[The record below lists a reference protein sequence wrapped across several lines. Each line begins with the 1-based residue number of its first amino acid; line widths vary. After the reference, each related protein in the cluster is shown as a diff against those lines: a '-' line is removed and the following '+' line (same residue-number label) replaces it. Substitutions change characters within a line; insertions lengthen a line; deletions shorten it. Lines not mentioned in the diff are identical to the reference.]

1 MGGFWNA
8 WWQQTYQVKSIVL
21 GSVRMLRTT
30 LTMDIYL
37 VSLLPHSVSKSP
49 IGLLAYSG
57 KQNFAMLSSFFVLEQ
72 AALVKLGP
80 RLTKNK
86 TVYIIFGISS
96 TLIL

>member
-1 MGGFWNA
+1 MHDDFCLQSRKEQETSHNLYCDMVVNGRLLERLVA
-8 WWQQTYQVKSIVL
+8 AQTYQVKSIVL

-57 KQNFAMLSSFFVLEQ
+57 KQNFAML
-72 AALVKLGP
+72 
-80 RLTKNK
+80 
-86 TVYIIFGISS
+86 
-96 TLIL
+96 